1 MLVADRY
8 RLHSPIGRG
17 GMGEV
22 WRATDEVLGRPV
34 AVKLLLSQES
44 DPSATARF
52 RLEAQT
58 SARLSH
64 PHVVG
69 VFDFGAWDGRF
80 YLVMEL
86 VEGGSLAQETSGG
99 ARLAPERV
107 AAIAEQA
114 AAGLAAAHR
123 EGVVHRDIKPGNLLL
138 AADGTVKLGDFGIAR
153 FLDDPAAAL
162 TSTGQIVGTGLY
174 LAPERALGQQ
184 AGPAS
189 DVYSLGCVLYQLLSG
204 QPPFVADTATAL
216 LYQHVDAPPVPPGRL
231 GVAVPPAFENYLLGL
246 LAKRPEERPSAQQV
260 ADWFRADAWRG
271 RPEPLPAATPAH
283 AAPTHAATPRS
294 GVTPTSGAAPTHAG
308 TPASGA
314 TTAYAPGAGAGPARG
329 GHTASYGSPTTG
341 GRSAHARQ
349 RPPVQRGSGLRAL
362 AGRQPRV
369 TGLVAGL
376 ALFIASLLIGMA
388 WFAPDGSSGER
399 PTAEPGATTDAGTS
413 SGDTGTSPGDAGTGS
428 VAPSPAASTPAAT
441 EPVGGQASE
450 SASPVVP
457 SVSPTAVETQKGHR
471 GDKDEEEDD

>member
-22 WRATDEVLGRPV
+22 WRATDEVLGRAV
-34 AVKLLLSQES
+34 AVKLLLNQEP

-86 VEGGSLAQETSGG
+86 VEGGSLAQETAGR
-99 ARLAPERV
+99 ARLDPERV
-107 AAIAEQA
+107 AAIAAEA

-138 AADGTVKLGDFGIAR
+138 ATDGTVKLGDFGIAR

-189 DVYSLGCVLYQLLSG
+189 DVYSLGCVLYQLLAG
-204 QPPFVADTATAL
+204 QPPFAADTATGL
-216 LYQHVDAPPVPPGRL
+216 LYQHVDTPPVPPGQL

-246 LAKRPEERPSAQQV
+246 LAKRPEDRPSAQQV

-271 RPEPLPAATPAH
+271 RPEPLPAAAPASGGAPSYTATPTFGAT
-283 AAPTHAATPRS
+283 APTYAAT
-294 GVTPTSGAAPTHAG
+294 

-314 TTAYAPGAGAGPARG
+314 TPPHAPRPGAGPARAR
-329 GHTASYGSPTTG
+329 HTASYSSPTTG
-341 GRSAHARQ
+341 GTSHALKAMGEGRSAHARQ
-349 RPPVQRGSGLRAL
+349 RPPARSGSSLRAL
-362 AGRQPRV
+362 AGRRPRV
-369 TGLVAGL
+369 TGLVAGV
-376 ALFIASLLIGMA
+376 ALFVASLLIGMA
-388 WFAPDGSSGER
+388 WFAPDGSSDEQ
-399 PTAEPGATTDAGTS
+399 PTADPGATTDAGTS
-413 SGDTGTSPGDAGTGS
+413 SASPTS
-428 VAPSPAASTPAAT
+428 APSSPAAT
-441 EPVGGQASE
+441 EPVVGQTPE
-450 SASPVVP
+450 SASPVVTEAP
-457 SVSPTAVETQKGHR
+457 PTADDKQKGHKE
-471 GDKDEEEDD
+471 GQDEEEN

>member
-22 WRATDEVLGRPV
+22 WRATDEVLGRAV
-34 AVKLLLSQES
+34 AVKLLLSQDP

-80 YLVMEL
+80 YLVMEF
-86 VEGGSLAQETSGG
+86 VEGGSLAQETSDGG
-99 ARLAPERV
+99 RLAPERV
-107 AAIAEQA
+107 AAIAAQA

-174 LAPERALGQQ
+174 LAPERALGKQ

-189 DVYSLGCVLYQLLSG
+189 DVYSLGCVLYQLLAG
-204 QPPFVADTATAL
+204 RPPFAADSATAL
-216 LYQHVDAPPVPPGRL
+216 LYQHVDSPPVPPGQL

-246 LAKRPEERPSAQQV
+246 LAKQPEDRPSAQQV

-271 RPEPLPAATPAH
+271 HPEPLPPTTPA
-283 AAPTHAATPRS
+283 AGPAPSHT
-294 GVTPTSGAAPTHAG
+294 APSTF
-308 TPASGA
+308 GA
-314 TTAYAPGAGAGPARG
+314 TTPPYATAPATPGATPHAPRPDAGPARAR
-329 GHTASYGSPTTG
+329 HTASYSKPTTG
-341 GRSAHARQ
+341 GTSRALKAMGEGRSAHARQ
-349 RPPVQRGSGLRAL
+349 RPPARSGSGLRAL
-362 AGRQPRV
+362 AGRRPRV
-369 TGLVAGL
+369 TGLVAAV
-376 ALFIASLLIGMA
+376 ALFVASLLIGMV
-388 WFAPDGSSGER
+388 WFAPDGSSGEQS
-399 PTAEPGATTDAGTS
+399 ADPGTTTDAGTNS
-413 SGDTGTSPGDAGTGS
+413 TAPG
-428 VAPSPAASTPAAT
+428 SPAAT
-441 EPVGGQASE
+441 E
-450 SASPVVP
+450 SASPVATDAP
-457 SVSPTAVETQKGHR
+457 PAADKKQKGHKE
-471 GDKDEEEDD
+471 GQDDDEG

>member
-1 MLVADRY
+1 
-8 RLHSPIGRG
+8 
-17 GMGEV
+17 MGEV
-22 WRATDEVLGRPV
+22 WRATDEVLGRDV
-34 AVKLLLSQES
+34 AVKLLLGQES

-107 AAIAEQA
+107 AAIAAGA

-174 LAPERALGQQ
+174 LAPERALGKQ
-184 AGPAS
+184 AGPPS
-189 DVYSLGCVLYQLLSG
+189 DVYSLGCVLYQLLAG
-204 QPPFVADTATAL
+204 QPPFAADTATAL
-216 LYQHVDAPPVPPGRL
+216 LYQHVDTPPVPPREL

-246 LAKRPEERPSAQQV
+246 LAKQPEDRPSAQQV

-271 RPEPLPAATPAH
+271 RPEPLPAATP
-283 AAPTHAATPRS
+283 THTA
-294 GVTPTSGAAPTHAG
+294 PTSGAVPSHTEAYTASAA
-308 TPASGA
+308 TSGA
-314 TTAYAPGAGAGPARG
+314 ARSHASRSDAGPAGAG
-329 GHTASYGSPTTG
+329 HTVSYGPPTTG
-341 GRSAHARQ
+341 GTSHALKAMAEGRSTHARQ
-349 RPPVQRGSGLRAL
+349 RPAAGSGSGLRAL
-362 AGRQPRV
+362 ARRRPTV
-369 TGLVAGL
+369 TGLVAGV
-376 ALFIASLLIGMA
+376 ALFVASLLIGMA
-388 WFAPDGSSGER
+388 WFAPDSSSGEQ
-399 PTAEPGATTDAGTS
+399 PTADPGATTDAGTS
-413 SGDTGTSPGDAGTGS
+413 SAAPTSAATGS
-428 VAPSPAASTPAAT
+428 PAAT
-441 EPVGGQASE
+441 ESVGGQVPD
-450 SASPVVP
+450 SASPVATAA
-457 SVSPTAVETQKGHR
+457 PTMAEVKDEKQDEKQKGHHR
-471 GDKDEEEDD
+471 DEDEEDD